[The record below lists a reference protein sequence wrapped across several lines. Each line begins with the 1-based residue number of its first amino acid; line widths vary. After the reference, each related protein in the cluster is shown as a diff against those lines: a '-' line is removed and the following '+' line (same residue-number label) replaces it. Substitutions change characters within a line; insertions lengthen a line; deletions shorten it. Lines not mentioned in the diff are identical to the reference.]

1 LLLLRLWQFMS
12 YKKFLRDNRRFS
24 MKGILPKIASTVLVV
39 LALTLLVAVLV
50 TIPGCTGAGNQTGNR
65 TILKLATTTSLHDTG
80 LWDYLETIFEERY
93 NADLQITAVG
103 TGNALTYGRNG
114 DVDVVAVHD
123 PAQEATFIAGNYSLN
138 ATVNN
143 TSAARVTWAYNY
155 FIIVGPESDP
165 AGISGG
171 NATAAFKKIHDGGV
185 LNSTLVEFVGRGDNS
200 GTQGKEKALWA
211 AAGYNYT
218 RDIEGNGTA
227 QGWYFETGQGMG
239 ATLTVANQKLAY
251 TLTDKGTYL
260 AYKSQL
266 AVVPLVDTGGD
277 LINIYSVIICKNGV
291 QPAMAQNL
299 VTFLRSPDIQALIAG
314 FGVPQY
320 GQPLFYPW
328 DPVICGLP

>member
-1 LLLLRLWQFMS
+1 
-12 YKKFLRDNRRFS
+12 

-39 LALTLLVAVLV
+39 LALTLLVPVLV
-50 TIPGCTGAGNQTGNR
+50 TIPGCTGAGNR

-93 NADLQITAVG
+93 NADLQIASVG
-103 TGNALTYGRNG
+103 TGTALTYGRNG

-123 PAQEATFIAGNYSLN
+123 PAQEAAFIAGNYSLN

-155 FIIVGPESDP
+155 FIIVGPASDP

-171 NATAAFKKIHDGGV
+171 NVTAAFQKIQQGGAA
-185 LNSTLVEFVGRGDNS
+185 NSTLVKFVSRADNS
-200 GTQGKEKALWA
+200 GTYGKEKALWA

-218 RDIEGNGTA
+218 ADINATGTA
-227 QGWYFETGQGMG
+227 QGWYVSTGQGMG
-239 ATLTVANQKLAY
+239 ATLTTANQLLAY

-260 AYKSQL
+260 AYAGNL
-266 AVVPLVDTGGD
+266 TLVPLIDTGAN

-328 DPVICGLP
+328 ALNICGPP

>member
-1 LLLLRLWQFMS
+1 
-12 YKKFLRDNRRFS
+12 

-50 TIPGCTGAGNQTGNR
+50 TVPGCTGGGNQ

-93 NADLQITAVG
+93 NADLQIASVG
-103 TGNALTYGRNG
+103 TGTALTYGKNG

-123 PAQEATFIAGNYSLN
+123 PAQEAAFIAGNYSLN
-138 ATVNN
+138 VTVNN
-143 TSAARVTWAYNY
+143 ISAARVTWAYNY

-165 AGISGG
+165 AGISGE
-171 NATAAFKKIHDGGV
+171 NATAAFQKIHDGGV
-185 LNSTLVEFVGRGDNS
+185 LNSTLVQFVSRGDNS
-200 GTQGKEKALWA
+200 GTHGKEKALWA

-218 RDIEGNGTA
+218 EDILGNGTA
-227 QGWYFETGQGMG
+227 EGWYFETGQGMG

-260 AYKSQL
+260 AYKSSL
-266 AVVPLVDTGGD
+266 DLVPLIDTGAN
-277 LINIYSVIICKNGV
+277 LINIYCVMICENGV

-299 VTFLRSPDIQALIAG
+299 VTFLRAPDIQALIAG

-328 DPVICGLP
+328 DPDICGLP